1 MMGPGLEKRG
11 RFETT
16 FFDRINR
23 MGKMCNHSD
32 KYKIVSFVL
41 LSIFL
46 FSACSVRSVQIK
58 RAEQRYK
65 KGQYL
70 VSKGEIDKAI
80 VNFNKSIA
88 MARGAGY
95 MAGVAHNLNELAI
108 IHTNRGEYEKARE
121 MLTEMIQIYK
131 DLDMKPEVSKSLSNM
146 AVTYVREKKFQEA
159 FKWFDELLEWDKE
172 TGNEL
177 GMGITLYNMALI
189 YHQHLGMDEKATECL
204 AKAMKIFKETGNEEY
219 IQ

>member
-1 MMGPGLEKRG
+1 
-11 RFETT
+11 
-16 FFDRINR
+16 
-23 MGKMCNHSD
+23 
-32 KYKIVSFVL
+32 
-41 LSIFL
+41 
-46 FSACSVRSVQIK
+46 
-58 RAEQRYK
+58 
-65 KGQYL
+65 
-70 VSKGEIDKAI
+70 

-121 MLTEMIQIYK
+121 MLIEMIQIYK
-131 DLDMKPEVSKSLSNM
+131 DLDMKPEVSKSISNM

-219 IQ
+219 IQKIQRNMGKE

>member
-1 MMGPGLEKRG
+1 MDFKN
-11 RFETT
+11 
-16 FFDRINR
+16 FDRINR
-23 MGKMCNHSD
+23 MDKMCSHSD
-32 KYKIVSFVL
+32 KYKIVLFLL

-46 FSACSVRSVQIK
+46 IPCCSVRSVQIK
-58 RAEQRYK
+58 RAEQRYE

-80 VNFNKSIA
+80 VNFNKSIS

-108 IHTNRGEYEKARE
+108 IHTNRREYEKARE
-121 MLTEMIQIYK
+121 MLCEMIRIYK
-131 DLDMKPEVSKSLSNM
+131 DLNIKPEVSKSLSNM

-189 YHQHLGMDEKATECL
+189 YHQHLGIDEKATECL
-204 AKAMKIFKETGNEEY
+204 DKAMKIFKETGNEKY
-219 IQ
+219 IRMIQKNMGKE